1 MAKARAQN
9 DDSPSRV
16 VAPLLTDIVA
26 WVVAICL
33 GTLLGADFDTAKPS
47 WAAAGLVALAVAAFQ
62 LVIGLL
68 GGLYRGRYRL
78 GSLDEM
84 FALVLTVGVIT
95 AALGI
100 AVAVFGADLGL
111 PRSTVFVAG
120 PIALALIGA
129 ARVVTRLLG
138 ERQRWAS
145 TENARPA
152 LIYGAGEAGVGLASR
167 LLAEADSPYYPV
179 GLIDDSPRKRNLKH
193 GSIEVI
199 GTGADLADAVGRTSA
214 EAVIIAIGRADAAL
228 LRRVSDAVDGL
239 PVQIKVLPPLEQILH
254 GGARYWDLRDIS
266 IEDLIGRASIDTDLS
281 SISDYVSG
289 ARVLVTG
296 AGGSIG
302 SELAVQLAR
311 FGPSQLVLVDRDES
325 GLQQTQ
331 IDIDGNGLLTSD
343 GIVLADIR
351 DPAKLQQ
358 VFEHVRPQVVFHAAA
373 LKHLTLL
380 ERFPEEAWKTNVLG
394 TLNVLRA
401 ARSVG
406 AATFVNV
413 STDKAANPT
422 SVLGHSK
429 RAAEK
434 LTSWFAKDLGLRYAS
449 VRFGNVIGSRG
460 SMLPTF
466 IRLISAGGPL
476 TVTHPD
482 ATRYFMTIREACQL
496 VIQAGAIARGG
507 EVLILD
513 MGEPVRIQDIARR
526 MIAMS
531 GKDIDI
537 VYTGL
542 RPGEKLHEELVGE
555 GETDERP
562 LHPLISHA
570 SVDPLDPEELD
581 RDAWISALG
590 GRPGEGA
597 PAEVAESMAR
607 KD

>member
-1 MAKARAQN
+1 MVKARAQTYN
-9 DDSPSRV
+9 VPSRV
-16 VAPLLTDIVA
+16 VTPVLTDVAA
-26 WVVAICL
+26 WVVALCL
-33 GTLLGADFDTAKPS
+33 GVFLSADFDIASPNWTAVV
-47 WAAAGLVALAVAAFQ
+47 LVALAVAALQ
-62 LVIGLL
+62 VVIGLL

-78 GSLDEM
+78 GSLDEI
-84 FALVLTVGVIT
+84 FAILLPVG
-95 AALGI
+95 LI
-100 AVAVFGADLGL
+100 AVVLGVLVAAFGADWGV
-111 PRSTVFVAG
+111 PRSTVLVAG
-120 PIALALIGA
+120 PIALAFIGA
-129 ARVVTRLLG
+129 GRVITRLLA
-138 ERQRWAS
+138 ERQRRHAS
-145 TENARPA
+145 ENARPA

-167 LLAEADSPYYPV
+167 LLAETGSPYYPV
-179 GLIDDSPRKRNLKH
+179 GLIDDSPRKRHLKH

-199 GTGADLADAVGRTSA
+199 GTGADLAESVVRTGA
-214 EAVIIAIGRADAAL
+214 EAIIIAIGRADAAL

-239 PVQIKVLPPLEQILH
+239 AVQIKVLPPLEQILH

-266 IEDLIGRASIDTDLS
+266 IEDLIGRAPIDTDLS

-331 IDIDGNGLLTSD
+331 IDIDGNGLLTSE

-351 DPAKLQQ
+351 DPAKLQE
-358 VFEHVRPQVVFHAAA
+358 VFELVRPEVVFHAAA

-406 AATFVNV
+406 TTTFVNV

-422 SVLGHSK
+422 SALGHSK
-429 RAAEK
+429 RAAER
-434 LTSWFAKDLGLRYAS
+434 LTSWFAKDLGLRYVS

-466 IRLISAGGPL
+466 IRLISTGGPL
-476 TVTHPD
+476 TVTHPE

-555 GETDERP
+555 GEADERP

-570 SVDPLDPEELD
+570 AVDPLHPDELD
-581 RDAWISALG
+581 RAAWLAALG
-590 GRPGEGA
+590 QRPADIDVAAVTDIAKGR
-597 PAEVAESMAR
+597 S
-607 KD
+607 